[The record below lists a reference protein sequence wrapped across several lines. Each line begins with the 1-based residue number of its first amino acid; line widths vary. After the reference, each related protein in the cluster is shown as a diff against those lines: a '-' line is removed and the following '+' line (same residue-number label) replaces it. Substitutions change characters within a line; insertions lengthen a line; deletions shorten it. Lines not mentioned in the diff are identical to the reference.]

1 MNHRRT
7 YMHINFQQNWV
18 SRSVKTV
25 HTNLFA
31 QYRKLHKFATTNSNF
46 EENQS
51 FWTCII
57 IKHTC
62 ISIFSKIGLKHK
74 SWPCLQVYSPKKRKL
89 HKFATTNNNFQNR
102 LFQTCII
109 VKRTCTSIFSKIRL
123 VDLSKPCTQVFLQ
136 IFANCINLQ
145 LAIRILKNHAFRT
158 CTTPSRTFRPILSS
172 IGLLGN
178 ELPRKE
184 IISTDGRTD
193 VAHDNNR

>member
-1 MNHRRT
+1 MYQFLAQSGEPCSQVYSQKNCKLHKFATTNTIFENITLLDMNHRRT

-74 SWPCLQVYSPKKRKL
+74 SWPCLQVYSQKNRKL
-89 HKFATTNNNFQNR
+89 HKFATTNNNFPKS
-102 LFQTCII
+102 T
-109 VKRTCTSIFSKIRL
+109 
-123 VDLSKPCTQVFLQ
+123 
-136 IFANCINLQ
+136 
-145 LAIRILKNHAFRT
+145 
-158 CTTPSRTFRPILSS
+158 
-172 IGLLGN
+172 
-178 ELPRKE
+178 
-184 IISTDGRTD
+184 ISDMHHR
-193 VAHDNNR
+193 